1 MVAQHNR
8 KSLRRKRLSSNKR
21 YSKRWTYKNS
31 STRCYHRN
39 KQYKYNHN
47 GFPKSSRR
55 YLQNITLFI
64 VINKAKDIIN
74 KRGVES
80 IRSTGR
86 IFRQFSSYD
95 GKDKVNKDD
104 FLFGMRES
112 GINLPKED
120 QDVIL
125 NFFEKDHDGM
135 INFTEFLIALRGK
148 PNDRRQAIIDKAF
161 LKFDKEGTG
170 IIDVTEIRQ
179 VYNCSKHPKVV
190 SAEMSEEQ
198 VFSLFL
204 KNFNDK
210 NNLGKIDR
218 KEWNDYY
225 AAVSSSIENDDHFVI
240 MMKTTWNLD

>member
-1 MVAQHNR
+1 MDFDRV
-8 KSLRRKRLSSNKR
+8 LE
-21 YSKRWTYKNS
+21 
-31 STRCYHRN
+31 
-39 KQYKYNHN
+39 
-47 GFPKSSRR
+47 
-55 YLQNITLFI
+55 
-64 VINKAKDIIN
+64 VVNKAKDIIN

-80 IRSTGR
+80 IRSSGR
-86 IFRQFSSYD
+86 VFRQFPSYD
-95 GKDKVNKDD
+95 GKDKVNIDD
-104 FLFGMRES
+104 FIFGLREC
-112 GINLPKED
+112 GINLPKQD
-120 QDVIL
+120 LDVIL
-125 NFFEKDHDGM
+125 NFFEKDKDGM

-170 IIDVTEIRQ
+170 LIDVTEIRQ

-190 SAEMSEEQ
+190 SAETSEEQ

-225 AAVSSSIENDDHFVI
+225 SAVSYSIDNDDHFVI
-240 MMKTTWNLD
+240 MMKTTWGLD

>member
-1 MVAQHNR
+1 MD
-8 KSLRRKRLSSNKR
+8 
-21 YSKRWTYKNS
+21 
-31 STRCYHRN
+31 
-39 KQYKYNHN
+39 
-47 GFPKSSRR
+47 FPKV
-55 YLQNITLFI
+55 LQ

-86 IFRQFSSYD
+86 VFRQFDSYD

-104 FLFGMRES
+104 FLFGLRES

-125 NFFEKDHDGM
+125 TFFEKDQDGM
-135 INFTEFLIALRGK
+135 INFSEFLVALRGK

-161 LKFDKEGTG
+161 LKFDKEGNG
-170 IIDVTEIRQ
+170 MIDVTEIRQ

-198 VFSLFL
+198 VFAMFL

-225 AAVSSSIENDDHFVI
+225 SAVSSSIENDDHFVI
-240 MMKTTWNLD
+240 MMKTTWGLD

>member
-1 MVAQHNR
+1 MDFDEVL
-8 KSLRRKRLSSNKR
+8 K
-21 YSKRWTYKNS
+21 
-31 STRCYHRN
+31 
-39 KQYKYNHN
+39 
-47 GFPKSSRR
+47 
-55 YLQNITLFI
+55 

-86 IFRQFSSYD
+86 IFRQFNSYD

-104 FLFGMRES
+104 FLFGLRES

-120 QDVIL
+120 QDKIL
-125 NFFEKDHDGM
+125 AYFEKDHDGM
-135 INFTEFLIALRGK
+135 INFSEFLVALRGK
-148 PNDRRQAIIDKAF
+148 PNERRQAIIDKAF
-161 LKFDKEGTG
+161 LKFDKEGDG
-170 IIDVTEIRQ
+170 LIDVTEIRQ

-210 NNLGKIDR
+210 NNIGKIDR

-225 AAVSSSIENDDHFVI
+225 SAVSSSIENDDHFVI
-240 MMKTTWNLD
+240 MMKTTWGLD

>member
-1 MVAQHNR
+1 MDFVR
-8 KSLRRKRLSSNKR
+8 VLE
-21 YSKRWTYKNS
+21 
-31 STRCYHRN
+31 
-39 KQYKYNHN
+39 
-47 GFPKSSRR
+47 
-55 YLQNITLFI
+55 
-64 VINKAKDIIN
+64 VVNKAKDIIN

-80 IRSTGR
+80 IRSSGR
-86 IFRQFSSYD
+86 VFRQFQSYD
-95 GKDKVNKDD
+95 GKDKVNIDD
-104 FLFGMRES
+104 FIFGLREC
-112 GINLPKED
+112 GINLPKQD
-120 QDVIL
+120 LDVIL
-125 NFFEKDHDGM
+125 NFFEKDKDGM

-170 IIDVTEIRQ
+170 LIDVTEIRQ

-225 AAVSSSIENDDHFVI
+225 SAVSYSIDNDDHFVI
-240 MMKTTWNLD
+240 MMKTTWGLD